1 MTVPAL
7 TNLTAGWRRRGCCQ
21 ALLAL
26 CWAGGARAAQPLSA
40 LPAPVR
46 AANAP
51 PPERSAGQWLE
62 RLQRASR
69 VPSYAGTFVVS
80 SGGGVM
86 DSARIWH
93 VRDGNMQLER
103 VETLS
108 GMPRAIF
115 RRDDVVVTFL
125 PRSRTVRTESAEH
138 GAGAPNLFA
147 AGAVGSTADFYTARQ
162 VGDGRVAGFDA
173 DIVQLTPRDNLR
185 FGYRIWSEKR
195 TGLAIKTQTLD
206 QAGHVLEQAAFSEL
220 QFGAPINAPALRRMM
235 ERRHGYTV
243 QKSERVRTSAEAEGW
258 SLKSPIPGFRPHGC
272 YRRAPAGEATPAVQW
287 IFSDGLATVSL
298 FIEPF
303 NAERHA
309 REGAAVIG
317 ATHTLARRHPLAGA
331 DWWITAVGEVPAR
344 TLQAFIDSLERPA

>member
-1 MTVPAL
+1 MTTRARA
-7 TNLTAGWRRRGCCQ
+7 NLTAAVWGQ
-21 ALLAL
+21 TLLLALLAL
-26 CWAGGARAAQPLSA
+26 CCADEARAAQPPLPSA
-40 LPAPVR
+40 RAMNAPP
-46 AANAP
+46 P
-51 PPERSAGQWLE
+51 PPERSAAQWLE

-80 SGGGVM
+80 SGVGGM
-86 DSARIWH
+86 ASAHIWH

-108 GMPRAIF
+108 GIPRAIF

-125 PRSRTVRTESAEH
+125 PRSRTVRTESDDY
-138 GAGAPNLFA
+138 GTTAPNRFA
-147 AGAVGSTADFYTARQ
+147 VGAIGSTAAFYAARQ
-162 VGDGRVAGFDA
+162 VGDGRVAGFEA
-173 DIVQLTPRDNLR
+173 DIVQLTPRDGLR

-195 TGLAIKTQTLD
+195 TGLALKTQTLD
-206 QAGHVLEQAAFSEL
+206 RAERVLEQAAFSEL
-220 QFGAPINAPALRRMM
+220 QFGAPINAAALRRMM
-235 ERRHGYTV
+235 ERRQGYTV
-243 QKSERVRTSAEAEGW
+243 QKSGRLRTSAEAEGW
-258 SLKSPIPGFRPHGC
+258 RMKTPIAGFMPHGF
-272 YRRAPAGEATPAVQW
+272 YRRARALENGPAAQW

-317 ATHTLARRHPLAGA
+317 ATHTLARRRSLAGA

-344 TLQAFIDSLERPA
+344 TLQAFIDSLERRT